1 MKMNKLLLP
10 VFILSGILATMPV
23 RSQDKE
29 YVQKVVKKLSSKQ
42 FHGRG
47 YVKNGDRLAAS
58 FLAKEMEKAG
68 LQNFS
73 KDYFQFYSFPINTF
87 PDRMEVEVDDRELK
101 PGRDFVV
108 HPSLHSQNKS
118 FQLKFL
124 ADSTSK
130 ISSVYTQI
138 DTNKLKDNEMIV
150 LPDALKNAYRN
161 GLPGVDAF
169 AVRVSGKPW
178 WHVSGGKKTSE
189 KVILKVSD
197 SLLKPG
203 AQKLELEIENKYITE
218 HQAVNLAGYVKGSV
232 QPDTFFVFVA
242 HYDHLG
248 MMGKYAM
255 FPGAS
260 DNASGTATV
269 LDLGRYYA
277 SHPEKAYYTMIFL
290 LVSGEEAGLLGSSWF
305 AEHPYFA
312 LDKVKFVINLDMVGT
327 GSEGL
332 SVVNGEQYPKA
343 AKLIQDL
350 NQEHGY
356 FPDVRLG
363 GESCNSDHCPFYK
376 KGVPSFFL
384 FTRGAEN
391 QEYHT
396 VTDTYDKLPF
406 TAYPQLFAVL
416 TTFVERVQTQADFR
430 SWNSF

>member
-1 MKMNKLLLP
+1 MKMNKFLLP
-10 VFILSGILATMPV
+10 IFILSGLLAAIPV
-23 RSQDKE
+23 KSQDKD
-29 YVQKVVKKLSSKQ
+29 YVLKVVKKLSSKQ

-47 YVKNGDRLAAS
+47 YVKNGDRDAAA
-58 FLAKEMEKAG
+58 FLSKEMKKAG
-68 LQNFS
+68 LQTFA
-73 KDYFQFYSFPINTF
+73 KDYYQFYSFPINTF
-87 PDRMEVEVDDRELK
+87 PGGMEVEVDDNELK
-101 PGRDFVV
+101 PGRDFVI
-108 HPSLHSQNKS
+108 HPSTMSQNNK

-130 ISSVYTQI
+130 ISSVYAQI
-138 DTNKLKDNEMIV
+138 DTNSLKDNEMLV
-150 LPDALKNAYRN
+150 LPDALKNTYRN

-203 AQKLELEIENKYITE
+203 AQTLDLEIENKYITD
-218 HQAVNLAGYVKGSV
+218 HQAFNLAGFVKGSI
-232 QPDTFFVFVA
+232 QPDTFFIFVA

-248 MMGKYAM
+248 MMGKDAM

-277 SHPEKAYYTMIFL
+277 SHPEKAYYTMVFL
-290 LVSGEEAGLLGSSWF
+290 LVSGEEAGLLGSTWF
-305 AEHPYFA
+305 AEHPYFS
-312 LDKVKFVINLDMVGT
+312 LEKTKFVINLDMVGT

-332 SVVNGEQYPKA
+332 SVVNGEQFPKA
-343 AKLIQDL
+343 AGLIQDL
-350 NQEHGY
+350 NKQHSY

-376 KGVPSFFL
+376 QGVPSFFL
-384 FTRGAEN
+384 FTRGVEN

-416 TTFVERVQTQADFR
+416 TGFVEQVQTQADFR
-430 SWNSF
+430 